1 MQKSKAAIVA
11 GSIAL
16 MLGIAGL
23 SAHVDAFLDA
33 RVIGNPLAGAAL
45 GPLGVNDLEGA
56 VQRSIEG
63 FEGGEW
69 LLAVLQ
75 AADEGE
81 LQVAYSLID
90 AGAESLARQLS
101 GAGEQGRLPLL
112 YLLKGYMY
120 AAVTPWWLFA
130 AGAGGGAWLRSWG
143 KANPWR

>member
-1 MQKSKAAIVA
+1 MRNSKVAIVA

-16 MLGIAGL
+16 TLGIVGL
-23 SAHVDAFLDA
+23 LAHADAFLDA
-33 RVIGNPLAGAAL
+33 RLIGNPLAGAAL
-45 GPLGVNDLEGA
+45 GPLGVNDLGGA

-63 FEGGEW
+63 FESGEW
-69 LLAVLQ
+69 LIAVLR
-75 AADEGE
+75 AADQGE

-90 AGAESLARQLS
+90 AGTESLARQLS
-101 GAGEQGRLPLL
+101 GAREQGRLPLL